1 MVISFLGSILAL
13 RLYFL
18 GKPNL
23 LNLANLAL
31 HVRTFFEQIEGEKM
45 KLRIVLLLLFL
56 LTSFASTIASAET
69 ETTVSDDAESFNL
82 AGYIIL
88 GFAIIGWGFFL
99 LLLGWAIWQII
110 KKAKNPYIAKNP
122 VKCK

>member
-1 MVISFLGSILAL
+1 MFE
-13 RLYFL
+13 R
-18 GKPNL
+18 P
-23 LNLANLAL
+23 LN
-31 HVRTFFEQIEGEKM
+31 RFEENKM

-56 LTSFASTIASAET
+56 VGSFASLSVSAET
-69 ETTVSDDAESFNL
+69 DNAQGDDAESFNL

-88 GFAIIGWGFFL
+88 GFAVIGWGFFL
-99 LLLGWAIWQII
+99 YLLGWAILQII

>member
-1 MVISFLGSILAL
+1 
-13 RLYFL
+13 
-18 GKPNL
+18 
-23 LNLANLAL
+23 
-31 HVRTFFEQIEGEKM
+31 M

-56 LTSFASTIASAET
+56 LANFASTIASAET
-69 ETTVSDDAESFNL
+69 ENTVSDDADSFNL

-88 GFAIIGWGFFL
+88 GFAVIGWGFFL

>member
-31 HVRTFFEQIEGEKM
+31 HVRMFFEQMRGEKD
-45 KLRIVLLLLFL
+45 
-56 LTSFASTIASAET
+56 
-69 ETTVSDDAESFNL
+69 ETTYRLTA
-82 AGYIIL
+82 
-88 GFAIIGWGFFL
+88 
-99 LLLGWAIWQII
+99 
-110 KKAKNPYIAKNP
+110 P
-122 VKCK
+122 VFTG